1 MGSIYEPQIF
11 LDLFRTFFHYDR
23 VGPKLRIRSIDSKIR
38 SMESKDKAN
47 GKETWDCTMAAFRC
61 RGQMTF

>member
-1 MGSIYEPQIF
+1 MSHKYSYKYSF
-11 LDLFRTFFHYDR
+11 WAFFHYDR
-23 VGPKLRIRSIDSKIR
+23 VGTKSRIRSIESKIR